1 MVTQTTWSWSH
12 LKELPVF
19 AAEAPSSQSP
29 TGHMKSHA
37 CHLENLFSDSDA
49 VPRELVPHPEKV

>member
-19 AAEAPSSQSP
+19 AAEAPILTELRRPCEESGQSE
-29 TGHMKSHA
+29 S
-37 CHLENLFSDSDA
+37 LFSDSDDG
-49 VPRELVPHPEKV
+49 PRELVPHPQKV